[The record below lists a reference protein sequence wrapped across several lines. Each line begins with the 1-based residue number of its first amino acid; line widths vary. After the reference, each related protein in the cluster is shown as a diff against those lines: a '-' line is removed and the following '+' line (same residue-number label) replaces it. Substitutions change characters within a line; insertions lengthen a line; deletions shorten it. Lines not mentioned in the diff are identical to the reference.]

1 METSS
6 TDNQNLQIKIS
17 NLGGP
22 LCTIQAKRDWTQDD
36 FKAAVE
42 AATGVHVHEQQF
54 QFGETLLVTFDG
66 LLGDVFN
73 EADSNLVLI
82 RRDLKTWLATYPAE
96 GSGPRRDQLGAY
108 GWFESQGWK
117 KKWPLQYAAMTGDV
131 AAIHQLVADG
141 HDPNVKM
148 TEWFDSE
155 PLGWA
160 ASLGQ
165 LNAVIALIQA
175 GADPLRPPNKANN
188 TPLLDAQRERH
199 MEVVDFLIEYEE
211 DWRQK
216 KSLRKLILVKAD
228 SDQRCI
234 FEHAAMLK
242 QKKVPSVGHGACGAE
257 GVLLTLSS
265 HPGLAVIPLTKDAQ
279 QHDIWSYI
287 ELGVGPATAAIGAL
301 TDGTFIARSDDG
313 RVFDIAHWKYEEGN
327 NLVMLMGPGKKET
340 RSAGGGRD
348 FTVNNDGS
356 ISPTHAPHLA
366 LGIAG
371 RRRKGSRNG
380 TTPAIGSKS
389 RAAKTGNS
397 CTAM

>member
-6 TDNQNLQIKIS
+6 TDNQNLQLRIS

-42 AATGVHVHEQQF
+42 AATGVPVHEQRF
-54 QFGETLLVTFDG
+54 QFGETLLETFDG

-73 EADSNLVLI
+73 EADSNLFLI
-82 RRDLKTWLATYPAE
+82 RRDLKTWLATYPTE
-96 GSGPRRDQLGAY
+96 RSGPRRDQLGAY

-148 TEWFDSE
+148 TDWFDSE

-165 LNAVIALIQA
+165 LMAVIALIQA

-211 DWRQK
+211 DWHQK
-216 KSLRKLILVKAD
+216 ESLRKLILVKAD

-234 FEHAAMLK
+234 FEHAATLK

-265 HPGLAVIPLTKDAQ
+265 HPGLAVIPVTRDAQ
-279 QHDIWSYI
+279 QHDVWSYI
-287 ELGVGPATAAIGAL
+287 ELAVGPATAAIGAL

-340 RSAGGGRD
+340 RKAGGGRD

-380 TTPAIGSKS
+380 TTPTIGSKS
-389 RAAKTGNS
+389 RGAKTGNS